1 MNECDD
7 VYVDRTV
14 ISNIPEVNA
23 PRFSSLHTL
32 IRTLNP
38 TLYEEERLRTSGE
51 EQLMINK
58 IGIGAGGTT
67 MTSES
72 VVDRLTSTIFQAHR
86 ELSSS
91 VETLGQDLNPYSEP
105 WYLRSELWYL
115 VDLLKRTLELDCTK
129 RITAANA
136 LRHKFFVLFQ

>member
-1 MNECDD
+1 MKWNDG
-7 VYVDRTV
+7 YVDRTV

-51 EQLMINK
+51 EQTMINK
-58 IGIGAGGTT
+58 IGTGGPANS
-67 MTSES
+67 SES